1 MLWRIRGFVFMIRSR
16 GGGRGKDLVPLS
28 PWIVSF
34 FSFFILILF
43 VDRYFSVMHNLREE
57 LNWINIILPNS
68 SRRKREL
75 KANACHWLENRYFFI
90 FSPDRKFP
98 QMRAN
103 DLSRQ
108 GEFPDISSAGG
119 RQLRELALCIPV
131 RKLSRNV
138 KRVVS
143 DSIIG
148 TGGGGVWRDRS
159 DN

>member
-1 MLWRIRGFVFMIRSR
+1 MPLIR
-16 GGGRGKDLVPLS
+16 KP
-28 PWIVSF
+28 
-34 FSFFILILF
+34 ILF
-43 VDRYFSVMHNLREE
+43 HIFTRSK
-57 LNWINIILPNS
+57 ISPN
-68 SRRKREL
+68 
-75 KANACHWLENRYFFI
+75 
-90 FSPDRKFP
+90 
-98 QMRAN
+98 RAN

-148 TGGGGVWRDRS
+148 TGGGGGSGGIDRIIKRINEHRGRKTRTLS
-159 DN
+159 HLSAGSHGKIERRTLGSLQRRVSTSESTCYTWIGRGKKRRRG